1 MGRPAPS
8 PVEPGKTGMRLAPRF
23 VEWLMGCPDGWITA
37 VPGIP
42 RNAQLKAGGNGVVR
56 QQGAEA
62 VRRLLAAAPA
72 WLLGRLA
79 PSLPVPSTEG
89 RDGH

>member
-1 MGRPAPS
+1 MGRSAPS
-8 PVEPGKTGMRLAPRF
+8 PTEPGKNGPRLAPRF
-23 VEWLMGCPDGWITA
+23 VEWLMGCPDGWITG

-62 VRRLLAAAPA
+62 LRRLLA
-72 WLLGRLA
+72 
-79 PSLPVPSTEG
+79 SLPVPSTEEQP
-89 RDGH
+89 

>member
-1 MGRPAPS
+1 MGRRSPS
-8 PVEPGKTGMRLAPRF
+8 PTEPGKTGQRLSPRF
-23 VEWLMGCPDGWITA
+23 VEWLIGAPDGWITG

-62 VRRLLAAAPA
+62 LRRLLAAT
-72 WLLGRLA
+72 
-79 PSLPVPSTEG
+79 LPVPSTE
-89 RDGH
+89 RTTT

>member
-1 MGRPAPS
+1 MTGRPAPC
-8 PVEPGKTGMRLAPRF
+8 PTEPGKTGQRLSPRF
-23 VEWLMGCPDGWITA
+23 VEWLMGCPDGHITA

-62 VRRLLAAAPA
+62 IRQLLANAPA
-72 WLLGRLA
+72 WLLEHLTR
-79 PSLPVPSTEG
+79 SLTE
-89 RDGH
+89 RTTP